1 MPQINHETEKVYLRF
16 VQKNIELREDE
27 LEELHKN
34 ASAATADSKSQQT
47 LRDFYRNAQVPD
59 PDNPYFVRVDLD
71 NGEIRYYGYQKLR
84 QTAKSPEVPPTHTAV
99 DDLLVL
105 SSRSDGKGYTA
116 DYPENLPDLVART
129 RFIIKHGEMTKISE
143 EFFDGSREQK
153 GVIASEIVTESI
165 EQTRNKK
172 MQPISSTLQP
182 DQFHITREPITHSL
196 AIQGPPGSGKTA
208 VLLERLA
215 RIAFA
220 DDAVYRKGMLL
231 IGPNKAFME
240 YVSQV
245 LPTLGETSIERKSV
259 DELSEYSKSVNSP
272 IVESEDLIYIKGSES
287 MKALLENLVERQIKI
302 ISKSTFMKILDIN
315 IEFTPADS
323 LRMLQEMEEESY
335 ANFNQKRRVA
345 ENRLKNLLVERLQ
358 NGWIEKRGDLR
369 SLQGNPTQLISQ
381 ESAYRTILRNMFP
394 NIDPLGVLTKLKTD
408 AAFFMD
414 AAKGALSLEDQLFW
428 IEESEAHSGKIT
440 KHDVAILD
448 YLDFLLNDPIRRW
461 GHIAI
466 DEAQDLSPMEL
477 AMVSR
482 RLDINATLSLAGD
495 LAQQTGTQYYESWDG
510 VLQLLEQ
517 EFAYSKKDLTR
528 SYRVPSDILDYAKQF
543 LEASRINVS
552 ASEPFLHRE
561 DSLEFS
567 EIEGAKERV
576 SHVVSRAYEHLQNR
590 ESVLILA
597 PKSSRAIYSKYT
609 FPDNGSA
616 HVRIMD
622 PTEVKGLE
630 FDAVIIVDPEEILSD
645 YPWGKSRLARLFYVL
660 ATRPTKKLLLVGAD
674 TEILHSPLLRIDE
687 EDVEELDV
695 SPMSNEFD
703 ELIGEAESILNSAS
717 KEIQNEGK
725 RAPFDDKPFPATKDS
740 GSETQNFPSV
750 SILDICQDLKIDI
763 RQASGEFTF
772 GNWMFAGM
780 TQVRCSD
787 CGDKPQ
793 IVFVKHSDPG
803 SEESLE
809 DHHFAITCTG
819 CSVIRDYS
827 SERHGPLESIST
839 ELKISILVKNQCL
852 LCGER

>member
-1 MPQINHETEKVYLRF
+1 MPQINKESEIAYLGVVHE
-16 VQKNIELREDE
+16 NIKSREE
-27 LEELHKN
+27 QLEELHKN

-47 LRDFYRNAQVPD
+47 LRDFYRNVQVPD
-59 PDNPYFVRVDLD
+59 PDNPYFVRVDLS

-84 QTAKSPEVPPTHTAV
+84 QATNNPPIPQSHVGV

-129 RFIIKHGEMTKISE
+129 RFIIKFGEIVKISE
-143 EFFDGSREQK
+143 EFFDSSRGENT
-153 GVIASEIVTESI
+153 VIASEIVTESI
-165 EQTRNKK
+165 GQTRNKK

-182 DQFHITREPITHSL
+182 DQFQITREPITHSL

-220 DDAVYRKGMLL
+220 DEAVYRKGMLL

-245 LPTLGETSIERKSV
+245 LPTLGETDIERKSI
-259 DELSEYSKSVNSP
+259 DELSQYSKNLNSP
-272 IVESEDLIYIKGSES
+272 VVESEDLIYIKGSEN
-287 MKALLENLVERQIKI
+287 MKALLENLVEGQMKV
-302 ISKSTFMKILDIN
+302 ISKSAFLKVLDIS
-315 IEFTPADS
+315 IEFTAADS
-323 LRMLQEMEEESY
+323 FRMLQEIEEESY
-335 ANFNQKRRVA
+335 PNFNQRRKVA
-345 ENRLKNLLVERLQ
+345 ENRLRNLLVERFQ
-358 NGWIEKRGDLR
+358 EGWIAKRGDLR
-369 SLQGNPTQLISQ
+369 GLQGNPTQLITQ

-394 NIDPLGVLTKLKTD
+394 NIDPLSLLTKLKAD
-408 AAFFMD
+408 ATFFMEC
-414 AAKGALSLEDQLFW
+414 ASGALEPEDQLIW
-428 IEESEAHSGKIT
+428 LEESELHATKVT

-448 YLDFLLNDPIRRW
+448 YLDFLINEPIKKW
-461 GHIAI
+461 GHIAV

-482 RLDINATLSLAGD
+482 RLDASATLSLAGD

-517 EFAYSKKDLTR
+517 EFEYSKKELTR
-528 SYRVPSDILDYAKQF
+528 SYRVPSDILIYSKQF
-543 LEASRINVS
+543 LDQSRINVS
-552 ASEPFLHRE
+552 PSEPFLERE
-561 DSLEFS
+561 NSLEFS
-567 EIEGAKERV
+567 EIDDPKMRV
-576 SHVVSRAYEHLQNR
+576 MDVIARATEHLKNK

-597 PKSSRAIYSKYT
+597 PKSTRAIYSSYS
-609 FPDNGSA
+609 FPDNENA
-616 HVRIMD
+616 HVRVMD

-630 FDAVIIVDPEEILSD
+630 FDAVLIVDPDQILSD

-660 ATRPTKKLLLVGAD
+660 ATRPTKKLVLVGAD
-674 TEILHSPLLRIDE
+674 SESLRTPLVGIED
-687 EDVEELDV
+687 EDVEELLI
-695 SPMSNEFD
+695 ED
-703 ELIGEAESILNSAS
+703 EYEEVIEAAESILDNVTQAEVA
-717 KEIQNEGK
+717 EIL
-725 RAPFDDKPFPATKDS
+725 KPKTVTLPVEPKDEARRGLILDIHS
-740 GSETQNFPSV
+740 I
-750 SILDICQDLKIDI
+750 SILDLCRELKVDL

-793 IVFVKHSDPG
+793 MVFIKHSDPEV
-803 SEESLE
+803 EESVE

-819 CSVIRDYS
+819 CSVIRDFS
-827 SERHGPLESIST
+827 TDRHGSLDSISS
-839 ELKISILVKNQCL
+839 ELKITALVKNKCL
-852 LCGER
+852 PCGGN

>member
-1 MPQINHETEKVYLRF
+1 MPQINQESELAYLG
-16 VQKNIELREDE
+16 VVNKNIKLREDE
-27 LEELHKN
+27 LEELHRN
-34 ASAATADSKSQQT
+34 ASAGAADSKSQQT
-47 LRDFYRNAQVPD
+47 LRDFYRNVQVPD
-59 PDNPYFVRVDLD
+59 PDNPYFVRVDLS

-84 QTAKSPEVPPTHTAV
+84 QTIKSPPIPPSHEGV
-99 DDLLVL
+99 GDLLIL

-129 RFIIKHGEMTKISE
+129 RFIIKFGKIVKISE
-143 EFFDGSREQK
+143 EFFDSSREENA
-153 GVIASEIVTESI
+153 VIASEIVAESI
-165 EQTRNKK
+165 GETRNKK

-182 DQFHITREPITHSL
+182 DQFQITREPITHSL

-220 DDAVYRKGMLL
+220 DEAVYKKGMLL

-245 LPTLGETSIERKSV
+245 LPTLGETDIERKSI
-259 DELSEYSKSVNSP
+259 DELSHYSKNLNSP
-272 IVESEDLIYIKGSES
+272 VVESEDLIYIKGSEN
-287 MKALLENLVERQIKI
+287 MKALLENLVEGQMKV
-302 ISKSTFMKILDIN
+302 ISKSAFLKVMDISL
-315 IEFTPADS
+315 EFTPADS
-323 LRMLQEMEEESY
+323 LRMLLEIEEESY
-335 ANFNQKRRVA
+335 SNFNQRRKVA
-345 ENRLKNLLVERLQ
+345 ENRLRNLLVERFQ
-358 NGWIEKRGDLR
+358 EGWTAKRGDLR
-369 SLQGNPTQLISQ
+369 ALQGNPTQLITQ

-394 NIDPLGVLTKLKTD
+394 NIEPVGLLTKLKAD
-408 AAFFMD
+408 ASFFMEC
-414 AAKGALSLEDQLFW
+414 AKGAFDPEDQLIW
-428 IEESEAHSGKIT
+428 LEESEMQSSKVT
-440 KHDVAILD
+440 RHDVAILD
-448 YLDFLLNDPIRRW
+448 YLDFLINEPIKKW
-461 GHIAI
+461 GHIAV

-482 RLDINATLSLAGD
+482 RLDANATLSLAGD

-517 EFAYSKKDLTR
+517 EYAYSKKELTR
-528 SYRVPSDILDYAKQF
+528 SYRVPSDILVYAKQF
-543 LEASRINVS
+543 LDASRINVS

-576 SHVVSRAYEHLQNR
+576 MDVISRATEHLKNK

-597 PKSSRAIYSKYT
+597 PKSTRGIYSKYT
-609 FPDNGSA
+609 FPDNGNA
-616 HVRIMD
+616 HVRVMD

-630 FDAVIIVDPEEILSD
+630 FDAVLIVDPEEILAD

-660 ATRPTKKLLLVGAD
+660 ATRPTKKLVMIGAD
-674 TEILHSPLLRIDE
+674 SDLLQAPLIRIDE
-687 EDVEELDV
+687 EELEEASIDD
-695 SPMSNEFD
+695 EFD
-703 ELIGEAESILNSAS
+703 ELISEAEGILEAAAEDVIEETKRVSTYEKPRSRPNSSDSLPDDFPTISIL
-717 KEIQNEGK
+717 E
-725 RAPFDDKPFPATKDS
+725 
-740 GSETQNFPSV
+740 
-750 SILDICQDLKIDI
+750 LCQDLKIDI

-793 IVFVKHSDPG
+793 MVFVKHSDPEN
-803 SEESLE
+803 EETLE

-827 SERHGPLESIST
+827 SERHGTLELICA

-852 LCGER
+852 PCGDK

>member
-1 MPQINHETEKVYLRF
+1 MPQINQETEKVYLGF

-47 LRDFYRNAQVPD
+47 LRDFYRNVQVPD
-59 PDNPYFVRVDLD
+59 PDNPYFVRVDLN

-84 QTAKSPEVPPTHTAV
+84 QTAMSPEVPPTHTGV

-129 RFIIKHGEMTKISE
+129 RFIIKQGEMVKISE

-165 EQTRNKK
+165 EQTRNKR

-220 DDAVYRKGMLL
+220 DEAVYRKGMLL

-259 DELSEYSKSVNSP
+259 DELSEFSKNVNSP
-272 IVESEDLIYIKGSES
+272 VVESEDLIYVKGSEN
-287 MKALLENLVERQIKI
+287 MKALLENLVESQMKI
-302 ISKSTFMKILDIN
+302 ISKSAFMKILDIN

-323 LRMLQEMEEESY
+323 LRMLREMEEESY

-345 ENRLKNLLVERLQ
+345 ENRLKNLLVERVQ
-358 NGWIEKRGDLR
+358 SGWIEKRGDLR
-369 SLQGNPTQLISQ
+369 SYQGNPTQLISQ

-394 NIDPLGVLTKLKTD
+394 NIDPLGLLTKLKAD
-408 AAFFMD
+408 AAFFME
-414 AAKGALSLEDQLFW
+414 AAQDALSIEDQLFW
-428 IEESEAHSGKIT
+428 IEESEVHSGKIT
-440 KHDVAILD
+440 RHDVAILD
-448 YLDFLLNDPIRRW
+448 YLDFLLNDPIRKW
-461 GHIAI
+461 GHIAV

-482 RLDINATLSLAGD
+482 RLDTSATLSLAGD

-517 EFAYSKKDLTR
+517 EYAYSKKELTR

-543 LEASRINVS
+543 LDASRINVS

-567 EIEGAKERV
+567 EIEGAKDRV
-576 SHVVSRAYEHLQNR
+576 LDVVARAYRHLENK

-630 FDAVIIVDPEEILSD
+630 FDAVLIVDPEEILAD

-660 ATRPTKKLLLVGAD
+660 ATRPTKKLVLIGAD
-674 TEILHSPLLRIDE
+674 SELLRTPLIRIDE
-687 EDVEELDV
+687 EEVEEFDETLLDDEL
-695 SPMSNEFD
+695 N
-703 ELIGEAESILNSAS
+703 ELIGEAESILESAS
-717 KEIQNEGK
+717 KEIFEEVK
-725 RAPFDDKPFPATKDS
+725 IVPVYEKPNSASYESDS
-740 GSETQNFPSV
+740 ISEDYPTV
-750 SILDICQDLKIDI
+750 SILDLCQDLKIDI

-793 IVFVKHSDPG
+793 IVFVKHSDPEN
-803 SEESLE
+803 EETLE

-827 SERHGPLESIST
+827 SERHGPLESISA
-839 ELKISILVKNQCL
+839 ELKISFLVKNQCL
-852 LCGER
+852 PCGDK